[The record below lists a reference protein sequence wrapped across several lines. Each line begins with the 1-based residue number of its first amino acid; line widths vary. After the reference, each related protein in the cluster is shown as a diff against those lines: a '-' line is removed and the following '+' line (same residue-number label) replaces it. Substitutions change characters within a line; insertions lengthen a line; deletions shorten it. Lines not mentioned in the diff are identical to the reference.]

1 MFMEYVVGGELFTH
15 LRDAGRFN
23 DTAARFYAAEVLL
36 AIDYLHARNVVYRDL
51 KVPLTP
57 PRPTPPT
64 CFSSQTSSPASNAWL
79 LLARGV
85 PGPAGVSTRPAG
97 TPFRCASRCPSRST
111 PYFRYVAHF
120 PETFFPLPLCLLV
133 HFHCVSFSTSVADFR
148 RRLPSSTSVVDFP
161 RRPPSSCDL
170 DEVPTTS
177 SQHDTIGHQPPGPH
191 HPYPAEDRS
200 SVR

>member
-85 PGPAGVSTRPAG
+85 PGPAGVSTRPGRVPHSGVLRVVPPDPPLTSAMLP
-97 TPFRCASRCPSRST
+97 TSLRPFFH
-111 PYFRYVAHF
+111 FRYVCSSTSTVY
-120 PETFFPLPLCLLV
+120 PFPLP
-133 HFHCVSFSTSVADFR
+133 SPTSVADYR
-148 RRLPSSTSVVDFP
+148 RRPLSSTFLDDLRRRVTSTKSPPP
-161 RRPPSSCDL
+161 RVSMTL
-170 DEVPTTS
+170 
-177 SQHDTIGHQPPGPH
+177 
-191 HPYPAEDRS
+191 
-200 SVR
+200 